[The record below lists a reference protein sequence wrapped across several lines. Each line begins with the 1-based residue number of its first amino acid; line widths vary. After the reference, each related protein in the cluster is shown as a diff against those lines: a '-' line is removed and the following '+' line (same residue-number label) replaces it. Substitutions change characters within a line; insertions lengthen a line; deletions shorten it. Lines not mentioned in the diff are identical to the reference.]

1 MVQVAPLMRA
11 AVDPMLPFAQVRSM
25 ADVQAAAVA
34 QPRLL
39 MVLLL
44 TLAVSAVVLTAI
56 GIHGLIASSVT
67 ERTREIGIRMALGAT
82 TAGAVRTVAMPG
94 ILLAITGTI
103 IGSFAAR
110 AASTFLESFV
120 WGISATD
127 PATYIAV
134 TVLFV
139 AVAAIASVLPALR
152 ILRLDPATTLR
163 AE

>member
-1 MVQVAPLMRA
+1 
-11 AVDPMLPFAQVRSM
+11 
-25 ADVQAAAVA
+25 
-34 QPRLL
+34 
-39 MVLLL
+39 
-44 TLAVSAVVLTAI
+44 
-56 GIHGLIASSVT
+56 
-67 ERTREIGIRMALGAT
+67 
-82 TAGAVRTVAMPG
+82 MPG